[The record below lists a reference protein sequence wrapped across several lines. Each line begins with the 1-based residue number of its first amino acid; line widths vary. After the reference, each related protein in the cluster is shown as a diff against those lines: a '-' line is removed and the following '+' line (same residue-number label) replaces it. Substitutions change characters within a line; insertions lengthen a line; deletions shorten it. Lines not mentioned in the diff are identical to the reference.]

1 MKKVIFILFFSL
13 IVKYGFSQFPK
24 YLYGTISYYGEE
36 FKGKK
41 TASGEIFD
49 PNKYTAAHKELP
61 FGTEIMVENLENGRK
76 VKVVIN
82 DRGPFVANRI
92 LDVSRI
98 AAEELGFVRKGTT
111 YAKITILKLGD
122 GKISYDEEPYPKTY
136 SSQSISMGTTSS
148 VSNIETSQINN
159 ISPSSGQSSSMI
171 VPQGAYSNISYTNIV
186 VITKTN
192 EITITNKVVIPV
204 TNIIEIPPYE
214 DKIVEKEIKDKP
226 ISNTDEEFILSEP
239 DEYPALPVF
248 SSTSSSISSFTS
260 TSTDKTNFELL
271 EKEVVIEPSTQSSS
285 FSSFSSKESIVEENM
300 RYYIQVGAFKEE
312 KNALKVYDLLRKD
325 SFPVFTTEE
334 ITKGTKW
341 IKVRIGY
348 FKSRNEAEN
357 VLKRLE
363 KHKISGIILIAK

>member
-1 MKKVIFILFFSL
+1 MKKVIFILFFL
-13 IVKYGFSQFPK
+13 LVVKYSFSQFPK
-24 YLYGTISYYGEE
+24 YLYGTISYYGDE

-122 GKISYDEEPYPKTY
+122 GKMSYDEEPYPKTS
-136 SSQSISMGTTSS
+136 SSQSLSIGATSS
-148 VSNIETSQINN
+148 VSNIENFQINDK
-159 ISPSSGQSSSMI
+159 SFSSGQNSSI
-171 VPQGAYSNISYTNIV
+171 ITPQGAYSSITYTNMI

-192 EITITNKVVIPV
+192 EITITNTVIVPV

-214 DKIVEKEIKDKP
+214 DKIVEKEIKDKS

-239 DEYPALPVF
+239 DEYPPLPVF
-248 SSTSSSISSFTS
+248 SSSLSSVSSIAS
-260 TSTDKTNFELL
+260 TSIDKTNFELM
-271 EKEVVIEPSTQSSS
+271 EKEVVIEPSSQSSS
-285 FSSFSSKESIVEENM
+285 SLSSKGIFVEENM
-300 RYYIQVGAFKEE
+300 KYYIQVGAFKEE

-325 SFPVFTTEE
+325 NFPVFTTEE

-341 IKVRIGY
+341 IKVRVGY

-363 KHKISGIILIAK
+363 KHKINGMILIAK

>member
-1 MKKVIFILFFSL
+1 MKKVIFILFFL
-13 IVKYGFSQFPK
+13 LVVKYSFSQFPK
-24 YLYGTISYYGEE
+24 YLYGTISYYGDE

-41 TASGEIFD
+41 TANGEIFD

-98 AAEELGFVRKGTT
+98 AAEELGFIRKGTT

-122 GKISYDEEPYPKTY
+122 GKISYDEEPYPKTS
-136 SSQSISMGTTSS
+136 SSQSFSIGVTSS
-148 VSNIETSQINN
+148 VSNMENFQINGKN
-159 ISPSSGQSSSMI
+159 LSSEQSSSI
-171 VPQGAYSNISYTNIV
+171 ITPQGAYSNITYTNIV

-192 EITITNKVVIPV
+192 EITITNTVMVPV

-239 DEYPALPVF
+239 DEYPPLPVF
-248 SSTSSSISSFTS
+248 SSSSSSLSSFAS
-260 TSTDKTNFELL
+260 TSTDKTNFELM

-325 SFPVFTTEE
+325 NFPVFTTEE

-363 KHKISGIILIAK
+363 KHKINGMILIAK